1 MAGYAIIDTE
11 ITDKETYSE
20 FIERVASR
28 LWSLTV
34 VNSWFAAGAV
44 EVVQGDWNPSR
55 LVIIEFESADQAL
68 NWENSPEFA
77 ELRELRNG
85 ASNSN
90 VIVIEGV

>member
-20 FIERVASR
+20 FIERVPALVKSYGGR
-28 LWSLTV
+28 FV
-34 VNSWFAAGAV
+34 VRGGAV

-55 LVIIEFESADQAL
+55 LVIIEFDSAEQAL
-68 NWENSPEFA
+68 NWENSEEFA
-77 ELRELRNG
+77 EFRELRNS

>member
-11 ITDKETYSE
+11 ITDKETFSK
-20 FIERVASR
+20 FIERIPA
-28 LWSLTV
+28 V
-34 VNSWFAAGAV
+34 VESYGGKFVVRGGTV

-55 LVIIEFESADQAL
+55 LVIIEFESAEQAL
-68 NWENSPEFA
+68 NWENSQEFA

>member
-11 ITDKETYSE
+11 ITDNEAFSK
-20 FIERVASR
+20 FIERVPAIVESYGGKF
-28 LWSLTV
+28 V
-34 VNSWFAAGAV
+34 VRGGTV

-55 LVIIEFESADQAL
+55 LVIIEFESSEQAL
-68 NWENSPEFA
+68 NWENSEEFA
-77 ELRELRNG
+77 ELKELRNS

>member
-20 FIERVASR
+20 FIERVPA
-28 LWSLTV
+28 V
-34 VNSWFAAGAV
+34 VESYGGKFVVRGGAV

-55 LVIIEFESADQAL
+55 LVIIEFESAEQAL

>member
-11 ITDKETYSE
+11 ITDKEAYSE
-20 FIERVASR
+20 FIERVPA
-28 LWSLTV
+28 V
-34 VNSWFAAGAV
+34 VKSYGGRFVVRGGAV

-55 LVIIEFESADQAL
+55 LVIIEFDSAEQAL